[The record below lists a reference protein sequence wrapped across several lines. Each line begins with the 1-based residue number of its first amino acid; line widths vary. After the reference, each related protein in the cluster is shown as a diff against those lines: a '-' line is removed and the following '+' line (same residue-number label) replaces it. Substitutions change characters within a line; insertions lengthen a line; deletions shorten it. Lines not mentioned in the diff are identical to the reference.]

1 MPRGPLPPWDPVRQ
15 GPAGR
20 LVACEDDGLGEVR
33 SRIHGVVSCAS
44 NGLGRGALRLLHFQ
58 SRSVAC
64 LLRRAVNALERVPK
78 GDEGRIGAPGLVRVR
93 PYGREQKRTAHVF
106 RGCIDRDA
114 KSGRCC
120 T

>member
-58 SRSVAC
+58 SRSAAC
-64 LLRRAVNALERVPK
+64 LLCRAANALVRVPK
-78 GDEGRIGAPGLVRVR
+78 GDEGQIGAPGLVRVR
-93 PYGREQKRTAHVF
+93 PNGREQVRTARVF
-106 RGCIDRDA
+106 RGCVDRDA
-114 KSGRCC
+114 KGRRCR